1 MNSDDRSRVITAI
14 SAAIHAFIDDEQGQH
29 SYNRPLS
36 LTPWQISE
44 YSSQTRY
51 HLQKPLSWSGRR

>member
-1 MNSDDRSRVITAI
+1 MNRNNKSRVITAI
-14 SAAIHAFIDDEQGQH
+14 SAAIHAFIDDDKGQH
-29 SYNRPLS
+29 RYNLPLS

-51 HLQKPLSWSGRR
+51 HLQKPLSWSGRH